1 MSRKIH
7 LTNAERR
14 NATVI
19 MNSLQPESPPEM
31 GIPGKSVR
39 FMRYLASTEKN
50 LHESLVNAHGEEYA
64 DLLIKEDPEI
74 DLELIGK
81 TIESTSTVFLTSKG
95 DVMYAAPKIK
105 EIIINPDG
113 SERDQREP
121 VDVEPNVYEEIPII
135 WSGKKIQVTEAVK
148 KFVFRKTIQLKHVD
162 GLTFDFLY
170 NMAKELSDGKNM
182 MLVGGGKNGLD
193 PLIFQAN
200 GKPYRAFLEGRIKGE
215 SYQLFLH
222 LSDMELKVP
231 EKKEASNP

>member
-31 GIPGKSVR
+31 GIPGKPVS

-81 TIESTSTVFLTSKG
+81 TIESTSTVFLTSEG

-105 EIIINPDG
+105 EVIINPDG

-121 VDVEPNVYEEIPII
+121 VEVEPNVHEEIPII

-148 KFVFRKTIQLKHVD
+148 KFVFRKTIQFKHVD
-162 GLTFDFLY
+162 GLTYDFLY
-170 NMAKELSDGKNM
+170 NMAKELSDGENM
-182 MLVGGGKNGLD
+182 MLVGGGKKGLD

-215 SYQLFLH
+215 SYQLLLH
-222 LSDMELKVP
+222 LSYMELKVP
-231 EKKEASNP
+231 EIKGRK

>member
-7 LTNAERR
+7 LTNAARR
-14 NATVI
+14 NATII
-19 MNSLQPESPPEM
+19 MNSLKPESPPEM
-31 GIPGKSVR
+31 GIPGKPVS

-105 EIIINPDG
+105 EVIINPNG

-121 VDVEPNVYEEIPII
+121 VEVEPNVHEEIPII

-162 GLTFDFLY
+162 GLTYDFLY
-170 NMAKELSDGKNM
+170 NMAKELSDGENM
-182 MLVGGGKNGLD
+182 MLVGGGKKGLD

-215 SYQLFLH
+215 SYQLLLH

-231 EKKEASNP
+231 EIKGRK

>member
-31 GIPGKSVR
+31 GIPGKPVS

-81 TIESTSTVFLTSKG
+81 TIESTSTVFLTSEG

-105 EIIINPDG
+105 EVIINPDG

-121 VDVEPNVYEEIPII
+121 VEVEPNVHEEIPII

-162 GLTFDFLY
+162 GLTYDFLY
-170 NMAKELSDGKNM
+170 NMAKELSDGENM
-182 MLVGGGKNGLD
+182 MLVGGGKKGLD

-215 SYQLFLH
+215 SYQLLLH

-231 EKKEASNP
+231 ETTGGK